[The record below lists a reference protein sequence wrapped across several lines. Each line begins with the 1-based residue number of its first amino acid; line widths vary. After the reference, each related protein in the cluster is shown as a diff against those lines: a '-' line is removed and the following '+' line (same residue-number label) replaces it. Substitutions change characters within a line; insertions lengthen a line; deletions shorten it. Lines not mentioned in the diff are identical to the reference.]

1 MLKDVMNQ
9 PEEALKLYRE
19 AVKKHPKEPAVYNN
33 LAVHYVQRGMIVEAI
48 EAARRAVDLRPHE
61 ARYRNNLAALLVET
75 GSTQEAF
82 RQLRAVYEEPVAHY
96 DLGFL
101 LYKRG
106 LKAAALQEFTIA
118 LTLSP
123 GMALARQWV
132 ERLSRE
138 RGESGPAMAGM
149 MPPQGPFPAGA
160 GPNPNCQRDAVLP
173 APMAPLPPQLAAP
186 PQYAAPPP
194 QYVAPQQYVAPPR
207 YPSQG
212 PPPVQAQY
220 PAQAQ
225 PVPFQYSAAP
235 PQYAGAPQ
243 YQNSAPNSP
252 PAANPMPLMAAR
264 DPQANGVRAVPPP
277 AGDGNAL
284 HRLPPVNDP
293 GNPADWYRD
302 PQGSDNVAP
311 DPPGWRR

>member
-1 MLKDVMNQ
+1 
-9 PEEALKLYRE
+9 
-19 AVKKHPKEPAVYNN
+19 VKKHPKEPAVYNN
-33 LAVHYVQRGMIVEAI
+33 LAVHYVQRGMIVEAV
-48 EAARRAVDLRPHE
+48 EAGRRAVDLQPHE

-82 RQLRAVYEEPVAHY
+82 KQLRAVYEEPIAHY

-138 RGESGPAMAGM
+138 RGESGPATAGM
-149 MPPQGPFPAGA
+149 MPPQGPFPAGT
-160 GPNPNCQRDAVLP
+160 GPNPNYQRDGVPP

-186 PQYAAPPP
+186 PQYVAPR
-194 QYVAPQQYVAPPR
+194 QYVAPQQNPN
-207 YPSQG
+207 QG

-243 YQNSAPNSP
+243 YQNPAPNSP
-252 PAANPMPLMAAR
+252 PAANPMPVMASR

-277 AGDGNAL
+277 TGDGNAL
-284 HRLPPVNDP
+284 RRLPPVNDP

-302 PQGSDNVAP
+302 LQGSDSVAP